1 MKKTYIPPT
10 LSVCRMHTEGAL
22 LTGSNQVNENGI
34 NFNTGNMEPG
44 SGDDAAVKAN
54 YSVWDD
60 NWSI

>member
-1 MKKTYIPPT
+1 MKKTYIPP
-10 LSVCRMHTEGAL
+10 AL